1 MIVGIGVDLVDLARV
16 ASIWTAHGDRFLAR
30 VLTAG
35 ERDGLKARP
44 QRAQLPH
51 LAGRFAAK
59 EAAMKAL
66 EHGFGRVSFTDIEVV
81 SGTATV
87 PTRPPTLV
95 FHGAAA
101 RIAAARGV
109 VRAHV
114 SVSHTERQAIA
125 YVVLER

>member
-1 MIVGIGVDLVDLARV
+1 MIVGIGVDLVDLARI
-16 ASIWTAHGDRFLAR
+16 ASVWNAHGDRFLAR
-30 VLTAG
+30 VLTAN
-35 ERDGLKARP
+35 ELQSLDARP
-44 QRAQLPH
+44 KLTRLAH

-66 EHGFGRVSFTDIEVV
+66 GHGFGRVGFNEIEL
-81 SGTATV
+81 TATRDVV
-87 PTRPPTLV
+87 PTQPPSLV

-101 RIAAARGV
+101 RIAAALGV

-114 SVSHTERQAIA
+114 SLSHGEAQAVA

>member
-1 MIVGIGVDLVDLARV
+1 MIVGIGVDLVDLDRIAATWNV
-16 ASIWTAHGDRFLAR
+16 HGDRFVAR
-30 VLTAG
+30 VLTDS
-35 ERDGLKARP
+35 ERRTLEGRP
-44 QRAQLPH
+44 PATRIAH

-66 EHGFGRVSFTDIEVV
+66 GHGFGRVRFTDVELV
-81 SGTATV
+81 AAAPTV
-87 PTRPPTLV
+87 PTEPPTLA

-109 VRAHV
+109 TRAHV
-114 SVSHTERQAIA
+114 SVSHGERHAIA

>member
-1 MIVGIGVDLVDLARV
+1 MIVGIGVDLVDLARI
-16 ASIWTAHGDRFLAR
+16 AAIWNTHGDRFLSR
-30 VLTAG
+30 VLTAA
-35 ERDGLKARP
+35 ERQALDERP
-44 QRAQLPH
+44 QATRRAH

-66 EHGFGRVSFTDIEVV
+66 GYGFGRVRFTDIEL
-81 SGTATV
+81 TATRNVV
-87 PTRPPTLV
+87 PTQPPALA

-109 VRAHV
+109 VHAHV
-114 SVSHTERQAIA
+114 SLSHGEAHAVA